1 MLCWYC
7 GKWNPEEANRCDDC
21 GLVPARPEGVP
32 NLSSGI
38 PVRARLAAA
47 VFALFTGVLG
57 LHKFYLGY
65 TVQGLILIVATFA
78 SMILMS
84 VTQYAAVIKLVV
96 VLIGITEGVLYLM
109 QTDERFVET
118 YMVKRR
124 AWF

>member
-65 TVQGLILIVATFA
+65 TLQGLIIIVSTFALIV
-78 SMILMS
+78 LMS
-84 VTQYAAVIKLVV
+84 ITPYAAIGKLVIMGV
-96 VLIGITEGVLYLM
+96 TVTEGILYLT
-109 QTDERFVET
+109 QSDERFINT
-118 YMVKRR
+118 YVLNRK

>member
-1 MLCWYC
+1 M
-7 GKWNPEEANRCDDC
+7 
-21 GLVPARPEGVP
+21 
-32 NLSSGI
+32 
-38 PVRARLAAA
+38 AAA